1 MGREGQWINQP
12 ITEAVDISN
21 WKKDDEF
28 GIYPEGARDKTLLYS
43 PVYPSHEFLIPNHRY
58 LYKYAFVRHPD
69 QFWTEIIAY
78 QVGCLLDVP
87 VPPAFIAFDENDD
100 SCGALIEWFLNYPE
114 QPEERF
120 VPGGDIMV
128 NLIPNFDR
136 KKGQQ
141 HNFTTVENHLN
152 FLATN
157 KKVAMADWLTY
168 WCDMLLFDAL
178 IGNTDR
184 HQDNWGLL
192 WQSSNEKLKGMQKWL
207 LFVRAC
213 LLWQPLNEKLKVRMT
228 PVFDNGTSLG
238 YEILESK
245 MDDFYKPD
253 DLQKYFNRGCHHIR
267 WQLDDKAPVQ
277 HIELLE
283 SLVSKYPLM
292 ASRIKNK
299 LKAFD
304 MDSLKAIIANSTK
317 FDIRIPLT
325 EKRAAFVCHLIESR
339 YLAIS
344 ERIEKYP

>member
-12 ITEAVDISN
+12 INEPVNISN

-43 PVYPSHEFLIPNHRY
+43 PALSRHEFLIPSHRY
-58 LYKYAFVRHPD
+58 LYKYAFGRHPD

-87 VPPAFIAFDENDD
+87 VPPAFVAFDENDD

-128 NLIPNFDR
+128 SVIPGYDR

-141 HNFTTVENHLN
+141 HNFAMVELYLG
-152 FLATN
+152 FFEG
-157 KKVAMADWLTY
+157 MAGWQSY
-168 WCDMLLFDAL
+168 WCDMLLFDAI

-184 HQDNWGLL
+184 HHDNWGLL
-192 WQSSNEKLKGMQKWL
+192 WQASSE
-207 LFVRAC
+207 R
-213 LLWQPLNEKLKVRMT
+213 LKVRMA

-238 YEILESK
+238 YEILERN
-245 MDDFYKPD
+245 MDNFYTSGRMQSYINKG
-253 DLQKYFNRGCHHIR
+253 RHHIR
-267 WQLDDKAPVQ
+267 YQLQDEYPAQ
-277 HIELLE
+277 HAELLVF
-283 SLVSKYPLM
+283 LANKYPGI

-299 LKAFD
+299 LNAFD
-304 MDSLKAIIANSTK
+304 MDRLRAITINFTK
-317 FDIRIPLT
+317 FRIGIRLT
-325 EKRAAFVCHLIESR
+325 EKRAEFVCHLIEAR
-339 YLAIS
+339 YLAINK
-344 ERIEKYP
+344 RLEKYL

>member
-1 MGREGQWINQP
+1 MGREGQCIKQP
-12 ITEAVDISN
+12 ITEAVNISN

-43 PVYPSHEFLIPNHRY
+43 PVDSSHEFLIPNHRY
-58 LYKYAFVRHPD
+58 LYKHAFVRHPD

-87 VPPAFIAFDENDD
+87 VPPAFVAFDEDND
-100 SCGALIEWFLNYPE
+100 SCGALIEWFLNYSD
-114 QPEERF
+114 QLEERF
-120 VPGGDIMV
+120 VPGGDIM
-128 NLIPNFDR
+128 LSAIPSYDR

-141 HNFTTVENHLN
+141 HNFAIVELY
-152 FLATN
+152 FGLLD
-157 KKVAMADWLTY
+157 MAGWQNY

-184 HQDNWGLL
+184 HQDNWGIL
-192 WQSSNEKLKGMQKWL
+192 WQVSGEKSKM
-207 LFVRAC
+207 
-213 LLWQPLNEKLKVRMT
+213 RMA

-238 YEILESK
+238 YEILERS

-253 DLQKYFNRGCHHIR
+253 RMRSYINKGRHHIR
-267 WQLDDKAPVQ
+267 HQLQDRYPAQ

-283 SLVSKYPLM
+283 LLANKHPVI
-292 ASRIKNK
+292 ASRIGNK

-304 MDSLKAIIANSTK
+304 MDSLRAIITNNTK
-317 FDIRIPLT
+317 FEIRIPLT
-325 EKRAAFVCHLIESR
+325 EKRAEFVCHLIESR

>member
-12 ITEAVDISN
+12 ITEAVNISS
-21 WKKDDEF
+21 WKKDEEF

-43 PVYPSHEFLIPNHRY
+43 PASPPHDFLIPSHRY
-58 LYKYAFVRHPD
+58 LYKHAFGRHPD

-78 QVGCLLDVP
+78 RVGCQLNVP

-100 SCGALIEWFLNYPE
+100 SCGALIEWFLNYPA

-120 VPGGDIMV
+120 VSGGDIMV
-128 NLIPNFDR
+128 DLIPNFDR
-136 KKGQQ
+136 KKGHQ
-141 HNFTTVENHLN
+141 HNFAMVEHYLN
-152 FLATN
+152 FLAQN
-157 KKVAMADWLTY
+157 RKVDMADWQGY

-192 WQSSNEKLKGMQKWL
+192 WQTANK
-207 LFVRAC
+207 
-213 LLWQPLNEKLKVRMT
+213 PLKVRMT

-253 DLQKYFNRGCHHIR
+253 HLQKYISRGCHHIR
-267 WQLDDKAPVQ
+267 WQLNDNAPAQ
-277 HIELLE
+277 HIELLK
-283 SLVSKYPLM
+283 SLVSKYPIM
-292 ASRIKNK
+292 ANRIKNK
-299 LKAFD
+299 LKVFD
-304 MDSLKAIIANSTK
+304 MDSLRTIINDCTK
-317 FDIRIPLT
+317 FKIRIPLT
-325 EKRAAFVCHLIESR
+325 ERRAEFVCHLLESR

>member
-1 MGREGQWINQP
+1 MGREGLWIKQP
-12 ITEAVDISN
+12 IAEAVNISN

-28 GIYPEGARDKTLLYS
+28 AIYPEGARDKTLLYS
-43 PVYPSHEFLIPNHRY
+43 PSPSPYEFLISNHRY
-58 LYKYAFVRHPD
+58 LYKHAFGRHPD

-87 VPPAFIAFDENDD
+87 VPPAFIAFDENDN

-120 VPGGDIMV
+120 VPGGDIMTS
-128 NLIPNFDR
+128 LISNYDR

-141 HNFTTVENHLN
+141 HNFAMVEHYLN
-152 FLATN
+152 FLAKN
-157 KKVAMADWLTY
+157 RKVDMTGWQIY

-178 IGNTDR
+178 VGNTDR

-192 WQSSNEKLKGMQKWL
+192 WQASNEG
-207 LFVRAC
+207 
-213 LLWQPLNEKLKVRMT
+213 LKVRMA

-238 YEILESK
+238 YEILERN

-253 DLQKYFNRGCHHIR
+253 RMQSYINKGRHHIR
-267 WQLDDKAPVQ
+267 CQLHDKAPAQ

-283 SLVSKYPLM
+283 SLVNKDP
-292 ASRIKNK
+292 AIAKRIKNK

-304 MDSLKAIIANSTK
+304 MDCLRTIINDCTK
-317 FDIRIPLT
+317 YKILIPLT
-325 EKRAAFVCHLIESR
+325 EKRAEFVCHLIESR
-339 YLAIS
+339 YLAIN
-344 ERIEKYP
+344 ERIEKYL